1 MSESTYEHKPGKGSL
16 FRNSDCTPENNQP
29 YYKGKIM
36 LQDGTMQEISAWV
49 NEAKSGQ
56 KYLSLQLQDEYKKP
70 EEQQTEPVVEEKK
83 VDEGLP
89 F

>member
-16 FRNSDCTPENNQP
+16 FRNPDCTPENNQP

-36 LQDGTMQEISAWV
+36 LQDGKMNDISAWV
-49 NEAKSGQ
+49 NESKTGR
-56 KYLSLQLQDEYKKP
+56 KYLSLQLQDEYKAP
-70 EEQQTEPVVEEKK
+70 TESKEVKEEK
-83 VDEGLP
+83 VDPDLP